1 MKRKVYQDNANENRI
16 LLEEAEK
23 NLKTFEAEK
32 LITENSLKEK
42 ERNLTLLRSN
52 KENLG
57 KQFASLRALEEH
69 IRSTTT
75 FMSQFRFEV
84 EDLKNQQDAYVL
96 LNPLFQLVD
105 KLSELIGSSASMVII
120 LLDEE
125 EMVSKIR
132 DKIGILRLQMQK

>member
-1 MKRKVYQDNANENRI
+1 LKRKVYQDNANENRI

-105 KLSELIGSSASMVII
+105 KLSELIGSSASMVI

>member
-1 MKRKVYQDNANENRI
+1 LKRKVYQDNANENRI

-105 KLSELIGSSASMVII
+105 KLSELIGSSAIMFI

>member
-1 MKRKVYQDNANENRI
+1 MA
-16 LLEEAEK
+16 
-23 NLKTFEAEK
+23 
-32 LITENSLKEK
+32 
-42 ERNLTLLRSN
+42 
-52 KENLG
+52 
-57 KQFASLRALEEH
+57 
-69 IRSTTT
+69 
-75 FMSQFRFEV
+75 QFRFEV

-105 KLSELIGSSASMVII
+105 KLSELIGSSASMVI

>member
-105 KLSELIGSSASMVII
+105 KLSELIGSSAIMFI

>member
-105 KLSELIGSSASMVII
+105 KLSELIGSSASMVI